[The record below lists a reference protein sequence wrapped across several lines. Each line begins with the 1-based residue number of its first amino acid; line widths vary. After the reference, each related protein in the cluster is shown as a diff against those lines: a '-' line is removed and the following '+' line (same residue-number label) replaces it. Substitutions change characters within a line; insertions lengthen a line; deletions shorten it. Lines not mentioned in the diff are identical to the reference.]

1 MLGGCFFFLLAF
13 VFVSYYKRQSKWM
26 LSLLYRLL
34 VAHFY
39 WCTGSIDCIR
49 RYVCTPLYNIMRTL
63 IFWPTSVY
71 SDAIK
76 QNGKKEF
83 GHPKEKIKNEE
94 KKIKNRQRWNKTL
107 TLPRTGWSALCYL
120 VGYRNGNA
128 ENCCM
133 LRRQRYFC
141 RNHENGARETID
153 ASNMAMAISCQC
165 SADRCVDARELL
177 THVRTLCPFVVSVPS
192 DILSW
197 VRLRNRHRLE
207 WRWL

>member
-13 VFVSYYKRQSKWM
+13 VFVSYNKRQSKWM

-71 SDAIK
+71 SDAMK

-94 KKIKNRQRWNKTL
+94 KKNQEQATMEQHIDF
-107 TLPRTGWSALCYL
+107 
-120 VGYRNGNA
+120 A
-128 ENCCM
+128 ENRLIGVMLFRWIPKWQCRKLLYATKATILLQESREWCARDHRCKQHGHGHQLPVLCRSMCGRTRVAHACTYALSICC
-133 LRRQRYFC
+133 
-141 RNHENGARETID
+141 
-153 ASNMAMAISCQC
+153 
-165 SADRCVDARELL
+165 
-177 THVRTLCPFVVSVPS
+177 
-192 DILSW
+192 
-197 VRLRNRHRLE
+197 
-207 WRWL
+207 